1 MLTEQ
6 EEAFILFWEE
16 KRMQQK
22 KNLKQFLKGLSSG
35 LIIGTA
41 IILLLVTG
49 WYQRANMEANS
60 KLSPVILFLTIAIL
74 SVFMGFL
81 YQNYRWEM
89 NEQQWLELL
98 SKKKKLKGKKPEDSE
113 QPLIWVKTANIEQF
127 SVKYH
132 CHSPIFAHSK
142 NYHKSLLVCN
152 WKV

>member
-1 MLTEQ
+1 
-6 EEAFILFWEE
+6 
-16 KRMQQK
+16 MQQK

-35 LIIGTA
+35 LIIGIA

-89 NEQQWLELL
+89 NEQQWLELI
-98 SKKKKLKGKKPEDSE
+98 SKKKKLNGKKPEDSE
-113 QPLIWVKTANIEQF
+113 QPLI
-127 SVKYH
+127 
-132 CHSPIFAHSK
+132 
-142 NYHKSLLVCN
+142 
-152 WKV
+152 

>member
-98 SKKKKLKGKKPEDSE
+98 SKKKKLNGIKPEDSE
-113 QPLIWVKTANIEQF
+113 QPLI
-127 SVKYH
+127 
-132 CHSPIFAHSK
+132 
-142 NYHKSLLVCN
+142 
-152 WKV
+152 

>member
-1 MLTEQ
+1 MLTEK
-6 EEAFILFWEE
+6 EEAFILFWGE

-98 SKKKKLKGKKPEDSE
+98 SKKKKLNGIKPEDSE
-113 QPLIWVKTANIEQF
+113 QPLI
-127 SVKYH
+127 
-132 CHSPIFAHSK
+132 
-142 NYHKSLLVCN
+142 
-152 WKV
+152 